1 MRRNRTG
8 VLASSTVTIAL
19 VASLGVAIWSEQS
32 QRKARLA
39 AETDRKSAEAV
50 ATFLAVD
57 LLGQAA
63 PARAGRDASVVTL
76 LDAARDR
83 LDHRTDLEPAEE
95 RIIRQAIG
103 SAYLALGRPE
113 SAEPQLRRAVSLSA
127 AIDKATLDLATAWYM
142 MRRYDEAEQ
151 QAKRVIAYVQSDP
164 NAELLA
170 IARDIY
176 AACLKRANRYN
187 EALELYDSILEEVEN
202 QFGPNSHESWS
213 VRYNIAL
220 TIGSIE
226 SRKQEATTMLEKVIE
241 AYEQI
246 GSPAAEASWINAAGE
261 LARNLQDAGQ
271 LAESEAMY
279 RRVLPVALRIQGEG
293 GRRVTMTRTHLAMV
307 IAKEQ
312 RFPEAIELLRAALN
326 ACDVE
331 SPVSIEAV
339 SVARRLGD
347 ILLQAGEWEEAERVL
362 RYRLELQ
369 PPGPAGELEAM
380 ASLLEQ
386 AQARSRGGQSLT
398 P

>member
-1 MRRNRTG
+1 
-8 VLASSTVTIAL
+8 
-19 VASLGVAIWSEQS
+19 
-32 QRKARLA
+32 
-39 AETDRKSAEAV
+39 
-50 ATFLAVD
+50 
-57 LLGQAA
+57 
-63 PARAGRDASVVTL
+63 VTL